1 MSEEMPP
8 LPRSLEKL
16 VEFFDTHD
24 MGDYMEQMPEAT
36 FEPGPNSKPEASAA
50 LIKKLWEAFPPLD
63 PLSPQPPPPLPGET
77 FIDLG
82 DDPVTLRSNLSLFC
96 PEDLKGM
103 LGEVLTEL
111 LGASDRTD
119 AEMVIYMLDVPV
131 FETEES
137 LAETERFLG
146 PAAVEQTKEENQHH
160 RAFLAKTFPSFTS
173 VQASAL
179 EDWLRA
185 VQGWPE
191 LEYARDSVQ
200 SALGY
205 WAKRARE

>member
-50 LIKKLWEAFPPLD
+50 LIEKLWEAFPPLE
-63 PLSPQPPPPLPGET
+63 PMSPSPQGEG
-77 FIDLG
+77 FIDFG
-82 DDPVTLRSNLSLFC
+82 DGYGSMTLRSSLALLY
-96 PEDLKGM
+96 PEDLKGV
-103 LGEVLTEL
+103 LGGVLMEL
-111 LGASDRTD
+111 LEASDRTD

-137 LAETERFLG
+137 LAETERFFGL
-146 PAAVEQTKEENQHH
+146 AAVEQTKEENQHH
-160 RAFLAKTFPSFTS
+160 RVFLAKTFPSFTP

-185 VQGWPE
+185 VQDWPE

>member
-16 VEFFDTHD
+16 VEFFDRHD
-24 MGDYMEQMPEAT
+24 MGNYAAQMPEAH
-36 FEPGPNSKPEASAA
+36 FELAPNPKPKASAA
-50 LIKKLWEAFPPLD
+50 LIEKLWKAFPPLE
-63 PLSPQPPPPLPGET
+63 PLSPQPPPPMPGET

-82 DDPVTLRSNLSLFC
+82 DDPVTLRSNLLLFC

-111 LGASDRTD
+111 LEASDRTD
-119 AEMVIYMLDVPV
+119 IDGVIYTLDASV

-137 LAETERFLG
+137 QFMLAEALG
-146 PAAVEQTKEENQHH
+146 ADAAQQTKNANVSR
-160 RAFLAKTFPSFTS
+160 RAWNAEMFASFTP

-179 EDWLRA
+179 EDWLRV
-185 VQGWPE
+185 VQDWPE
-191 LEYARDSVQ
+191 LEYERNEVQ
-200 SALGY
+200 SALVY